1 MSRGIFSCHNH
12 REGPLL
18 VSSGQES
25 RILIS
30 TLQRP
35 GPHKKKKKKYEAQ
48 RSVSWGSLPSAIG
61 SWTADWNVQTAMK
74 CLFEET
80 AFKTF
85 REGYS
90 GAWLMYSSESM
101 LLPLF
106 PFAWNVKGHYKK
118 TGHSV
123 YQKVFSLIFF
133 FLNFYSLYPLLET
146 TAAMNYTSSPTG
158 FMRSSKCDVFP
169 ISRVC
174 PFSKLTSSSA
184 LWPDGY
190 CSFRCCYY
198 TQKHLKGDER
208 AHLSVAL
215 S

>member
-133 FLNFYSLYPLLET
+133 FKLLFFISSLGNHGCNELHFQPHWLHEVI
-146 TAAMNYTSSPTG
+146 
-158 FMRSSKCDVFP
+158 KVWC
-169 ISRVC
+169 
-174 PFSKLTSSSA
+174 FS
-184 LWPDGY
+184 
-190 CSFRCCYY
+190 
-198 TQKHLKGDER
+198 HL
-208 AHLSVAL
+208 
-215 S
+215 